1 MPLHKIILEYKDRHL
16 TRPMLDGII
25 GASLRTNPDAKEIII
40 RCRSAAQTAKAAV
53 GEYGLRVEIIADE

>member
-1 MPLHKIILEYKDRHL
+1 
-16 TRPMLDGII
+16 MLDGII